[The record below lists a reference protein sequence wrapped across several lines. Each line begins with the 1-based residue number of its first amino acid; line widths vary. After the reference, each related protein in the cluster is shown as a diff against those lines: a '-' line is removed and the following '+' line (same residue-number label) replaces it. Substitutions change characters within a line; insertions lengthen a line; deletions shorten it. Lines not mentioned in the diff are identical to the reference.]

1 MKQLSRGE
9 RLPLDAHVPDGVL
22 QAGLAARGLALDF
35 ACFAL
40 DASGKLLDDRYM
52 TFFNQPTSP
61 CGGVRSAAVGADKD
75 GFALQLARLPA
86 AVERVV
92 ITASIDGSG
101 VMSQLQSGRIRLGG
115 RDAGALPTHAR
126 ARAGL
131 AYVPQGRE
139 IFKSLTVEE
148 NLLSAVQ
155 STPPRAALER
165 AYALFPRLHERR
177 RNGGGQLSGGEQQ
190 MLAVARAL
198 MAEPQIVLFDEPL
211 EGLAPKVRD
220 ELMDAIQR
228 LVRERGV
235 GCLLVEQHVDVV
247 LDFVD
252 RVIVLERG
260 VPVFHGTSAE
270 LRADP
275 ALLDRTI
282 GLEKV

>member
-1 MKQLSRGE
+1 MHIEETLELAFQNVTAGWDNAPIVHGLSFTLGSGE
-9 RLPLDAHVPDGVL
+9 RLGLIGRNG
-22 QAGLAARGLALDF
+22 AGKSTSLACAMGL
-35 ACFAL
+35 
-40 DASGKLLDDRYM
+40 
-52 TFFNQPTSP
+52 
-61 CGGVRSAAVGADKD
+61 
-75 GFALQLARLPA
+75 
-86 AVERVV
+86 
-92 ITASIDGSG
+92 
-101 VMSQLQSGRIRLGG
+101 SQLQSGRILLNRQDTG
-115 RDAGALPTHAR
+115 RVSTHLR

-131 AYVPQGRE
+131 AYVPQGRD
-139 IFKSLTVEE
+139 IFKSLSVEE

-155 STPPRAALER
+155 SRPPRLALER

-198 MAEPQIVLFDEPL
+198 MSEPKIVLFDEPL

-220 ELMDAIQR
+220 ELMEAIRR
-228 LVRERGV
+228 LVQDSGV

-260 VPVFHGTSAE
+260 IPVFSGSSAE